1 MIYTLYGTVFEVD
14 QLGGY
19 AVIDCGGVGYKLT
32 VSANTLEALPSPAY
46 TPAGDVRRDAEP
58 VRVYTHLAVREDDV
72 ELFGFI
78 SKEEL
83 EAFKLLISVSGVG
96 PKAAMAILSLFTP
109 EALFSAI
116 IAEDTKGISR
126 AAGVGGK
133 TAARVVLEL
142 RDKVAKTY
150 GGGFTSIPGSKSSG
164 EAAPVGG
171 GKLADARDALLV
183 LGYSRTEVMN
193 ALKGVDPSKPTEAI
207 IKDALTVLMKQ

>member
-32 VSANTLEALPSPAY
+32 VSANTLSALPSPAY

-133 TAARVVLEL
+133 TAACVVLEL

-150 GGGFTSIPGSKSSG
+150 GGVTSIPGPKASG
-164 EAAPVGG
+164 ETASIGG

-207 IKDALTVLMKQ
+207 IKDALAVLMKQ

>member
-14 QLGGY
+14 QIGGF

-32 VSANTLEALPSPAY
+32 ASANTLAALPAPAF
-46 TPAGDVRRDAEP
+46 TPSGDVRRDAEP

-78 SKEEL
+78 SREEL
-83 EAFKLLISVSGVG
+83 EAFKMLISVSGVG

-109 EALFSAI
+109 DALFSAI

-126 AAGVGGK
+126 ASGVGGK

-142 RDKVAKTY
+142 RDKVAKAY
-150 GGGFTSIPGSKSSG
+150 GRTGEIPGPKSTG
-164 EAAPVGG
+164 EISAPGG
-171 GKLADARDALLV
+171 GKFADARDALLV

-207 IKDALTVLMKQ
+207 IKDALAVLMKQ

>member
-14 QLGGY
+14 RVGGY

-32 VSANTLEALPSPAY
+32 VSANTLTALPSPAY
-46 TPAGDVRRDAEP
+46 TPSGDVRRDAEP
-58 VRVYTHLAVREDDV
+58 IRVYTHLAVREDDV

-109 EALFSAI
+109 ESLFSAI

-126 AAGVGGK
+126 ASGVGGK

-142 RDKVAKTY
+142 RDKVAKAY
-150 GGGFTSIPGSKSSG
+150 GGGFTSVTEPKITG
-164 EAAPVGG
+164 EHAAGG
-171 GKLADARDALLV
+171 GKFSDARDALLV

-193 ALKGVDPSKPTEAI
+193 ALKGVDPSKPTESI
-207 IKDALTVLMKQ
+207 IKDALAVLMKQ